1 MNELSIFK
9 NINEEEIIILL
20 KKLGARKI
28 KLKKD
33 QLIFSKLPDSG
44 FIGIILYGTA
54 SVVRYDYNG
63 NKIIIDNLEY
73 NSIIG
78 KPFSNFD
85 DDVSIIA
92 STDSEILF
100 LDYKDLIS
108 DKDNYLT
115 ISNNI
120 IEILSNNI
128 SKLNERIEILS
139 KRSIKE
145 KLLCYFTILSKKKKR
160 RTFNLPI
167 TYIELANYLSIDRS
181 AMMREIKKMKQE
193 KLINTDGNK
202 ITLIK

>member
-9 NINEEEIIILL
+9 NINEEDISILL

-33 QLIFSKLPDSG
+33 QLIFSKLPDNG
-44 FIGIILYGTA
+44 FIGIILYGIA

-63 NKIIIDNLEY
+63 NKMIIDNLEY

-78 KPFSNFD
+78 KPFCNFD

-100 LDYKDLIS
+100 LDYKDLIN
-108 DKDNYLT
+108 DKEKYLT

-193 KLINTDGNK
+193 KIINTDGNK